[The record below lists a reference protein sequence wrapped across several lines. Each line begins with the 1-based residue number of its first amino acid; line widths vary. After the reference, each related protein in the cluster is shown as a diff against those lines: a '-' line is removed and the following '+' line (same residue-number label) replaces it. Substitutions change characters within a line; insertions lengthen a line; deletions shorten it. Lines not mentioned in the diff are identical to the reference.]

1 MVTIEVKNS
10 NRVVG
15 IRVTISCRYC
25 IAFEVM
31 RLFLVMSDTAC
42 YMLRILFYCNAL
54 STLTLVT
61 RRASSV

>member
-42 YMLRILFYCNAL
+42 YMLHILFYCNAL
-54 STLTLVT
+54 STLTLL
-61 RRASSV
+61 AW